1 MDRWCAFGIIGRI
14 LSTPV
19 WIAFL
24 SACKCTM
31 SPFRFNEA
39 ENTSSAIGVSSFL
52 ISYGCSFDTFCYV
65 QRNVLINIVL
75 LDQHSHLIR
84 NDIFR
89 GIKFLL
95 HVQAIWRGAGD
106 CNYKQEAS
114 PEKAVHHNAADHFMD
129 MACEQGFEKQKS
141 STTPTDDLGFGLEQ
155 LQLMSKVKNIASLQL
170 YGEEQASV
178 IAIKQLHHR
187 THFITMPVE
196 IRRSLI
202 KRSCLSGYQIKR

>member
-1 MDRWCAFGIIGRI
+1 MRLRTQAV
-14 LSTPV
+14 L
-19 WIAFL
+19 L
-24 SACKCTM
+24 
-31 SPFRFNEA
+31 E
-39 ENTSSAIGVSSFL
+39 
-52 ISYGCSFDTFCYV
+52 
-65 QRNVLINIVL
+65 RNVLINIVL

-114 PEKAVHHNAADHFMD
+114 PEKAVHHNKAALSQCLMD
-129 MACEQGFEKQKS
+129 PSNLGLEKEQQIQEIRKNISCVMLFWLLIISWIWRASKLVPSGFEKQKS